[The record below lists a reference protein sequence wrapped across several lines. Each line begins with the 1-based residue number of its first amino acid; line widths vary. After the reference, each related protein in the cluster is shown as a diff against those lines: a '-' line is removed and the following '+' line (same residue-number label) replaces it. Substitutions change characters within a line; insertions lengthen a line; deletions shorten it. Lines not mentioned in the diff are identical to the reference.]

1 MENRAYFLTLGLI
14 AAVAA
19 ADILLRG
26 GEDLL
31 FLVRKIFDL
40 MDYLIFWR

>member
-1 MENRAYFLTLGLI
+1 MENRAYFVTLGLI
-14 AAVAA
+14 FVVVA

-31 FLVRKIFDL
+31 FLVRRLFDL
-40 MDYLIFWR
+40 MDYLVFWR

>member
-1 MENRAYFLTLGLI
+1 MPDRAYFLTLGLLF

-19 ADILLRG
+19 DIALRG
-26 GEDLL
+26 GADLL

>member
-1 MENRAYFLTLGLI
+1 MPDRAYFLTLAVI
-14 AAVAA
+14 FAAVA

-26 GEDLL
+26 GQELL
-31 FLVRKIFDL
+31 FLARKLFDL

>member
-1 MENRAYFLTLGLI
+1 MPDRAYFVTLGLI
-14 AAVAA
+14 VAVVL

-26 GEDLL
+26 GEDQL
-31 FLVRKIFDL
+31 FLVRKLFDL

>member
-1 MENRAYFLTLGLI
+1 MEDRTYFITLGLI
-14 AAVAA
+14 FAAAVA
-19 ADILLRG
+19 DVLLRG
-26 GEDLL
+26 GQDLL

>member
-1 MENRAYFLTLGLI
+1 MPDRAYFLTLGLI
-14 AAVAA
+14 AAIVA

-26 GEDLL
+26 GDDLL